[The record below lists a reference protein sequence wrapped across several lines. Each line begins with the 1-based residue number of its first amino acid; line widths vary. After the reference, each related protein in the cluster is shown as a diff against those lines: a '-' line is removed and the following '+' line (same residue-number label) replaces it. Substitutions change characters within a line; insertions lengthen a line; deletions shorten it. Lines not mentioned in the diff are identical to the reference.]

1 MATVY
6 SVWEGTNGQGERETR
21 ASFITVE
28 DAVAL
33 FQGHRLVHQVHP
45 PTFGG
50 ATPSDLTR
58 PPRHLVVEIGD
69 TETGG
74 LFPRPG
80 YYFSAEL
87 TPADAERI
95 LGRALSA
102 GH

>member
-6 SVWEGTNGQGERETR
+6 AVWEGLNGQSERETR
-21 ASFITVE
+21 ASFIAVD
-28 DAVAL
+28 DAVAI
-33 FQGHRLVHQVHP
+33 FQGHRLVHQIHP

-50 ATPSDLTR
+50 ATRADLTR

-74 LFPRPG
+74 LFPRPR
-80 YYFSAEL
+80 YYFSAER
-87 TPADAERI
+87 TPADAERV

-102 GH
+102 CH